1 MWTVLKLTDVDRT
14 HLLLLD
20 SATKKVTIPFLQQS
34 THVVSGPLGASAAM
48 TAVLDASIG
57 AESVRRRQCLVLDPR
72 LIPDP
77 ASSAPALQAV
87 RGCQELLGCLY
98 GLSFH
103 AFVRTVAHSWAI
115 NLSTLATAWKV

>member
-1 MWTVLKLTDVDRT
+1 M
-14 HLLLLD
+14 
-20 SATKKVTIPFLQQS
+20 
-34 THVVSGPLGASAAM
+34 SGPLGASAAM

-57 AESVRRRQCLVLDPR
+57 AESVHRRQCLVPDPR

-77 ASSAPALQAV
+77 VSADPALQAV

-103 AFVRTVAHSWAI
+103 ALVRTVARS
-115 NLSTLATAWKV
+115 